1 VSHFPTDSIF
11 YARLAIVATVS
22 FLVLLVGLHV
32 LQREFDPR
40 TRYVSEYVLG
50 PYGAVMSVAFYTLA
64 LAAGALAIAFF
75 LEGRVPRAPVGL
87 ALSVW
92 AGGLV
97 MAGIWPTDPGGTI
110 ELTREG
116 TLHNTGAR
124 LAFLGASA
132 AAALLPVQLMLTGS
146 TRWLLPIAIGTGL
159 LVVGSFALLR
169 YSPAWL
175 GPGATQRL
183 LISGILLFHVAAA
196 MSVLDRS
203 SYGVGT

>member
-1 VSHFPTDSIF
+1 ECCDVSHVPTDSIF

-22 FLVLLVGLHV
+22 FLVLLVGLHI

-50 PYGAVMSVAFYTLA
+50 PYGGVMSVAFYTLA

-97 MAGIWPTDPGGTI
+97 MAGIWPTDP
-110 ELTREG
+110 
-116 TLHNTGAR
+116 
-124 LAFLGASA
+124 
-132 AAALLPVQLMLTGS
+132 
-146 TRWLLPIAIGTGL
+146 
-159 LVVGSFALLR
+159 
-169 YSPAWL
+169 
-175 GPGATQRL
+175 
-183 LISGILLFHVAAA
+183 
-196 MSVLDRS
+196 
-203 SYGVGT
+203 